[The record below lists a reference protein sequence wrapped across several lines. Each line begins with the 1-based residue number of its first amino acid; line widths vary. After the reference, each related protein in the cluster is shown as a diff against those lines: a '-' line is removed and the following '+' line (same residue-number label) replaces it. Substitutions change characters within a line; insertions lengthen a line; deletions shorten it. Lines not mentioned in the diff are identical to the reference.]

1 MTVYEDFFRIHHIS
15 FTLFIRKDH
24 MALLEVNEVS
34 KDFGGVRA
42 LNFVSLE
49 VNEGEIVAIIGP
61 NGAGKTTLVNCI
73 NKVYPFETG
82 NIYFDG
88 KDITRLHSHKV
99 AALGIARTF
108 QNIALFKGMTVLDN
122 IMLGAH
128 PKMKTSVL
136 SSGIYWGLAQKKE
149 IQYREKIEE
158 IIDFLEM
165 EHVRKSVVGPLA
177 YGIQKRVEFGRA
189 LALDP
194 RLIILDECMAGMN
207 LEEKEDMARFILDAN
222 EELDKTIVLIEHD
235 MGFVMD
241 ISDRVL
247 VLEQGRK
254 LAQGSPEEIRKNP
267 DVIKAY
273 LGESAAGKLA
283 SPSRGRSR

>member
-1 MTVYEDFFRIHHIS
+1 
-15 FTLFIRKDH
+15 
-24 MALLEVNEVS
+24 MALLQVNDVS

-42 LNFVSLE
+42 LNFVNLE

-82 NIYFDG
+82 EIIFDG
-88 KDITRLHSHKV
+88 KDITKLPSHRV
-99 AALGIARTF
+99 AGLGIARTF
-108 QNIALFKGMTVLDN
+108 QNIALFKGMSVLEN

-128 PKMKTSVL
+128 ARMKTGVL
-136 SSGIYWGLAQKKE
+136 SGGIYWGPAQKRE
-149 IQYREKIEE
+149 IEQRKKVEE

-177 YGIQKRVEFGRA
+177 YGVQKRVEFGRA

-194 RLIILDECMAGMN
+194 RLIVLDECMAGMN

-241 ISDRVL
+241 ISDRIV

-254 LAQGSPEEIRKNP
+254 LAEGTPEEIRKNP
-267 DVIKAY
+267 EVIKAY
-273 LGESAAGKLA
+273 LGGSA
-283 SPSRGRSR
+283 

>member
-1 MTVYEDFFRIHHIS
+1 
-15 FTLFIRKDH
+15 

-42 LNFVSLE
+42 LNSVGLE
-49 VNEGEIVAIIGP
+49 VNKGEIVAIIGP

-82 NIYFDG
+82 EIIFDG
-88 KDITRLHSHKV
+88 TDITKLASHKV
-99 AALGIARTF
+99 ATLGIARTF

-122 IMLGAH
+122 LMLGAH
-128 PKMKTSVL
+128 ARMKKGVL
-136 SSGIYWGLAQKKE
+136 SGGIYWGLVQKRE
-149 IQYREKIEE
+149 IEFRKKIEE

-165 EHVRKSVVGPLA
+165 EHVRRAAVGPLA

-194 RLIILDECMAGMN
+194 KLIILDECMAGMN

-241 ISDRVL
+241 ISDRII
-247 VLEQGRK
+247 VLEYGIKIAEGPPDDIRN
-254 LAQGSPEEIRKNP
+254 SPEVIR
-267 DVIKAY
+267 AY
-273 LGESAAGKLA
+273 LGSSANQGA
-283 SPSRGRSR
+283 SSKE

>member
-1 MTVYEDFFRIHHIS
+1 
-15 FTLFIRKDH
+15 

-42 LNFVSLE
+42 LDFVSLE

-82 NIYFDG
+82 EIFFDG
-88 KDITRLHSHKV
+88 KDITKLSSHRV

-108 QNIALFKGMTVLDN
+108 QNIALFKGMTVLGN
-122 IMLGAH
+122 LMLGAH
-128 PKMKTSVL
+128 AWMKTGVL
-136 SSGIYWGLAQKKE
+136 SGGIYWGLAQKRE
-149 IQYREKIEE
+149 IEYRKKIEE

-165 EHVRKSVVGPLA
+165 EHVRNAVVGPLA

-194 RLIILDECMAGMN
+194 KLIVMDECMAGMN

-241 ISDRVL
+241 ISHRIL
-247 VLEQGRK
+247 VLDQGRK
-254 LAQGSPEEIRKNP
+254 LAEGPPDHIRKSPEVIR
-267 DVIKAY
+267 AY
-273 LGESAAGKLA
+273 LGGSSKA
-283 SPSRGRSR
+283 

>member
-1 MTVYEDFFRIHHIS
+1 
-15 FTLFIRKDH
+15 
-24 MALLEVNEVS
+24 MALLEVNQVS

-42 LNFVSLE
+42 LNFVSLN
-49 VNEGEIVAIIGP
+49 VNEGEIMAIIGP

-73 NKVYPFETG
+73 NKVYPFESG
-82 NIYFDG
+82 EIFFDG
-88 KDITRLHSHKV
+88 IDITKFHSYKV

-108 QNIALFKGMTVLDN
+108 QNIALFRGMTVLDN
-122 IMLGAH
+122 ITLGAH
-128 PKMKTSVL
+128 PRMKTGVL
-136 SSGIYWGLAQKKE
+136 SGGIYWGLAQKKE
-149 IQYREKIEE
+149 IEVRKKVEDIM
-158 IIDFLEM
+158 DFLEM

-194 RLIILDECMAGMN
+194 KLIILDECMAGMN

-241 ISDRVL
+241 ISDRIL
-247 VLEQGRK
+247 VLEQGKK
-254 LAQGSPEEIRKNP
+254 LAEGSPEEIRNNP

-273 LGESAAGKLA
+273 LGGHAGGGQDPSAGSES
-283 SPSRGRSR
+283 

>member
-1 MTVYEDFFRIHHIS
+1 
-15 FTLFIRKDH
+15 
-24 MALLEVNEVS
+24 MALLEVSEVS
-34 KDFGGVRA
+34 KEFGGVQA
-42 LNFVSLE
+42 LYSIDLE
-49 VNEGEIVAIIGP
+49 VNKGEIVAIIGP

-73 NKVYPFETG
+73 NKVYPFDNG
-82 NIYFDG
+82 KIIFDG
-88 KDITRLHSHKV
+88 TDITKLHSYKV

-128 PKMKTSVL
+128 ARMKTGVL
-136 SSGIYWGLAQKKE
+136 SGGIYWGVAQK
-149 IQYREKIEE
+149 RETEQRKKVEK

-194 RLIILDECMAGMN
+194 KLVILDECMAGMN

-235 MGFVMD
+235 MGLVMD
-241 ISDRVL
+241 ISDRIL
-247 VLEQGRK
+247 VLEYGGK
-254 LAQGSPEEIRKNP
+254 IAEGTPDEVRKNP
-267 DVIKAY
+267 EVIRAY
-273 LGESAAGKLA
+273 LGSAAEGKGLSA
-283 SPSRGRSR
+283 KTEA

>member
-1 MTVYEDFFRIHHIS
+1 
-15 FTLFIRKDH
+15 
-24 MALLEVNEVS
+24 MAILEVREVS

-42 LNFVSLE
+42 VNFVSFE
-49 VNEGEIVAIIGP
+49 ANEGEILAIIGP

-82 NIYFDG
+82 EIAFDG
-88 KDITRLHSHKV
+88 TNLTKLHSHKV

-108 QNIALFKGMTVLDN
+108 QNIALFKGMTVLEN
-122 IMLGAH
+122 LMLGAH
-128 PKMKTSVL
+128 ARMKKGVL
-136 SSGIYWGLAQKKE
+136 SGGLYWGLAQKRE
-149 IQYREKIEE
+149 IEYREKIEE

-165 EHVRKSVVGPLA
+165 EHVRKAVVGPLA

-189 LALDP
+189 LALEP
-194 RLIILDECMAGMN
+194 KLVILDECMAGMN

-241 ISDRVL
+241 ISDRIIVL
-247 VLEQGRK
+247 DQGRK
-254 LAQGSPEEIRKNP
+254 IAEGTPEEIRKNP
-267 DVIKAY
+267 EVIKAY
-273 LGESAAGKLA
+273 LGGGSA
-283 SPSRGRSR
+283 